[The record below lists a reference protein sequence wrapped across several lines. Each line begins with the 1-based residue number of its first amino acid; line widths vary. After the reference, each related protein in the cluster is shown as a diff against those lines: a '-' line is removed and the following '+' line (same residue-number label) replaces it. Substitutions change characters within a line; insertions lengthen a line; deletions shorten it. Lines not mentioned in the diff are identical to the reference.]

1 MKTLNLAFIG
11 NPNCGKTTLFNAYTG
26 ANLKVANWPGV
37 TIEKKEGYF
46 NYNDIE
52 IKVTDLPGIY
62 SLNSYSI
69 EEQISRQYL
78 EDRNADIIID
88 IIDASS
94 IERNLYLALQLIETG
109 QAVVLALNMMDIVKR
124 RGMKINVKKLED
136 KLGVRIVPISAK
148 NRSGLDEL
156 IETAVKQAYKNQ
168 VGNVKVK
175 IDNEEEITKKY
186 DYISEIVNECIEN
199 KKEREEFTDKIDKV
213 LTHKVFG
220 VPIFVAVMSVVFLL
234 TFTIGDLIKGY
245 FELALELLSDKILY
259 ILNLIGLGPAVTSLI
274 VDGIIS
280 GVGGILTF
288 LPNIFILFLCLAFL
302 EDSGYMARVAY
313 VMNGIMNKLGLS
325 GKACVPMILGFGC
338 SVPAVM
344 STRTLKSDKDRKRT
358 MMLIPCM
365 SCSAKIPIYVLF
377 SGLFFK
383 RYATLVALSMYL
395 IGVLIAI
402 IVGVI
407 TQKLDRKTKRE
418 KLIVELPEYKIPDS
432 TTVRKYVGDKVK
444 DYLEKAGTI
453 IFIASIILWGV
464 LNIGPAGF
472 VENAEESF
480 GAIVGKCIVPIL
492 SPAGLG
498 YWQIAVSLISGLAAK
513 EVVVSSINV
522 LYGIDIAANGT
533 ELYTILGSVGFKP
546 INAFCLMIFCL
557 LYVPCIATMATIKN
571 EAKSNKFTLKL
582 ISFQILLAWV
592 VTVIVYQI
600 FKYI

>member
-1 MKTLNLAFIG
+1 MQTLNLAFIG

-37 TIEKKEGYF
+37 TIEKKEESFKYE
-46 NYNDIE
+46 DTE

-69 EEQISRQYL
+69 EEKVSREYI
-78 EDRNADIIID
+78 EKGEADIIID

-109 QAVVLALNMMDIVKR
+109 QAIVLALNMMDIVKK
-124 RGMKINVKKLED
+124 RGMKINIRKLEN
-136 KLGVRIVPISAK
+136 KLGVKIVPISAK

-156 IETAVKQAYKNQ
+156 IETAIQMTPKEKAKCA
-168 VGNVKVK
+168 K
-175 IDNEEEITKKY
+175 IKMDNEEEITKKY

-199 KKEREEFTDKIDKV
+199 KKEKEKLTDKIDKV
-213 LTHKVFG
+213 LTHKIWG
-220 VPIFVAVMSVVFLL
+220 LPIFILIMGIVFLL
-234 TFTIGDLIKGY
+234 TFTVGDFIKGY
-245 FELALELLSDKILY
+245 FELILEVFSNKVLYLLEK
-259 ILNLIGLGPAVTSLI
+259 IGLGQAMTSLI

-302 EDSGYMARVAY
+302 EDSGYMARATY
-313 VMNGIMNKLGLS
+313 IMNGIMEKLGLS
-325 GKACVPMILGFGC
+325 GKACIPMILGFGC

-344 STRTLKSDKDRKRT
+344 STRTLKNERDRKRT
-358 MMLIPCM
+358 IMLIPCM

-377 SGLFFK
+377 SGMFFGE
-383 RYATLVALSMYL
+383 YATLVSLSMYL
-395 IGVLIAI
+395 IGIMVAILIGLITKAI
-402 IVGVI
+402 DKKS
-407 TQKLDRKTKRE
+407 QRE
-418 KLIVELPEYKIPDS
+418 RLIIELPEYKIPDL

-464 LNIGPAGF
+464 LNIGPTGF

-480 GAIVGKCIVPIL
+480 GAIIGKVLVPIL
-492 SPAGLG
+492 KPAGLG
-498 YWQIAVSLISGLAAK
+498 YWQIAVALISGISAK

-522 LYGIDIAANGT
+522 LYGVEIASKST
-533 ELYTILGSVGFKP
+533 ELYSILNTKGFGP
-546 INAFCLMIFCL
+546 LNAICLMIFCL

-571 EAKSNKFTLKL
+571 ETKSIRFTIKL
-582 ISFQILLAWV
+582 ILLQILLAWI
-592 VTVIVYQI
+592 VTVIIYQI
-600 FKYI
+600 FKI

>member
-37 TIEKKEGYF
+37 TIEKKEAYF
-46 NYNDIE
+46 DYNDIE

-78 EDRNADIIID
+78 EDGNADIIID

-109 QAVVLALNMMDIVKR
+109 QPVVLALNMMDIVKK
-124 RGMKINVKKLED
+124 RGMRINIKKLED
-136 KLGVRIVPISAK
+136 KLGVKIVPISAK
-148 NRSGLDEL
+148 TRSGLDEL
-156 IETAVKQAYKNQ
+156 IETAIEMSQNNRVENI
-168 VGNVKVK
+168 KVK
-175 IDNEEEITKKY
+175 IDNEQEITKKY

-199 KKEREEFTDKIDKV
+199 KKQREEFTDKIDKV
-213 LTHKVFG
+213 LTHKIFG
-220 VPIFVAVMSVVFLL
+220 LPIFVVIMSIVFLL
-234 TFTIGDLIKGY
+234 TFTVGDFIKGY
-245 FELALELLSDKILY
+245 FELVLELLSDKVLY
-259 ILNLIGLGPAVTSLI
+259 ILEEIGLGPAVTSLI

-302 EDSGYMARVAY
+302 EDSGYMSRVAY
-313 VMNGIMNKLGLS
+313 VMNGIMEKLGLS
-325 GKACVPMILGFGC
+325 GKACIPIILGFGC

-377 SGLFFK
+377 SGLFFGK
-383 RYATLVALSMYL
+383 YATIVALSMYL
-395 IGVLIAI
+395 IGTLVAI
-402 IVGVI
+402 TIGTI
-407 TQKLDRKTKRE
+407 TQKLDKEIKRE
-418 KLIVELPEYKIPDS
+418 KLIVELPEYKMPDFR
-432 TTVRKYVGDKVK
+432 TVRKYVWDKVK

-464 LNIGPAGF
+464 LNIGPTGF
-472 VENAEESF
+472 VENAEDSF
-480 GAIVGKCIVPIL
+480 GAIVGKLLVPIL
-492 SPAGLG
+492 RPAGLG
-498 YWQIAVSLISGLAAK
+498 YWQIVVALISGLAAK

-522 LYGIDIAANGT
+522 LYGIDIASNGT

-571 EAKSNKFTLKL
+571 ETKSNKFTLKL

-600 FKYI
+600 FKCI